1 MGKIVSISYDEIVVE
16 NKKRREH
23 FGLDNLKKTRIQSI
37 KPNKDDFAICIFNV
51 RLQQESTY
59 PLESFIKAYMT
70 YKDIYF
76 TNITTTEFR
85 EIFQYKSKDA
95 RLNAENKTKGSVKQS
110 SKIDT
115 RRLLPVILQNIGETE
130 RLLNELV
137 SKQNTDRSEGIT
149 VMQLASMCLQEIRKG
164 NGDKH
169 ILLQNEDEGNGLH
182 TCFNGIREFDLTDP
196 YEFTSSDCHDNND
209 LTKCIM
215 IS

>member
-76 TNITTTEFR
+76 TNITTPEFR
-85 EIFQYKSKDA
+85 EVFQYKSKDA
-95 RLNAENKTKGSVKQS
+95 RLNAENKTKGNTKQS
-110 SKIDT
+110 SKTDT

-130 RLLNELV
+130 RLLNELI
-137 SKQNTDRSEGIT
+137 SKQTIDRSEGIT
-149 VMQLASMCLQEIRKG
+149 VMQLASMCLREIRNG
-164 NGDKH
+164 NGNKH
-169 ILLQNEDEGNGLH
+169 VLLSDDDELNGIH
-182 TCFNGIREFDLTDP
+182 TCFEGLEPLDP
-196 YEFTSSDCHDNND
+196 QCFSPSDCHDGND
-209 LTKCIM
+209 
-215 IS
+215 ISECMLLL

>member
-1 MGKIVSISYDEIVVE
+1 MGKIVSISYDELVAE

-37 KPNKDDFAICIFNV
+37 KSNKDDFVICIFNV
-51 RLQQESTY
+51 GLQQESTY

-76 TNITTTEFR
+76 TNITTSEFKDV
-85 EIFQYKSKDA
+85 FQYKSRDA
-95 RLNAENKTKGSVKQS
+95 RLNAEKKGNKTVNTTIKK
-110 SKIDT
+110 DT
-115 RRLLPVILQNIGETE
+115 RRLLPVILQHIGETE
-130 RLLNELV
+130 RLLNEIN
-137 SKQNTDRSEGIT
+137 SKQTTDRSDGIT